1 MKKNLQQGPFSFLY
15 AERYTI
21 RSETI
26 VATESPLKIMKCFFF
41 ILKACFVFKI
51 FKFWS

>member
-15 AERYTI
+15 AERCTI

-26 VATESPLKIMKCFFF
+26 VATESPLKMMKNVFFF
-41 ILKACFVFKI
+41 HLKRLFRFQDI
-51 FKFWS
+51 